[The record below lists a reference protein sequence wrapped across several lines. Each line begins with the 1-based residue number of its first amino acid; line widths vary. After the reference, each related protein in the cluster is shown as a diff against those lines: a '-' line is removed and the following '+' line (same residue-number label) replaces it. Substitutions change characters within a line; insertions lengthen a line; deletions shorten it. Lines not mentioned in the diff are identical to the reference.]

1 MPRECEYYVS
11 YIYIYIYIDLIAS
24 MLEISHVLQCNR
36 VDRDG
41 ICSGRLS
48 GLTHDLDA
56 YFLTPVFYLI

>member
-1 MPRECEYYVS
+1 
-11 YIYIYIYIDLIAS
+11 

-41 ICSGRLS
+41 ICSGQLS

-56 YFLTPVFYLI
+56 YFLTLVFSYLRKVNMRIGGN